1 VVDSTLAATTTTGP
15 SPALPITA
23 TITASA
29 DATLYEATEESA
41 QVANGGGEFIYAGV
55 NGRGEIRRA
64 VLRFDLSG
72 IPATAQV
79 GGFLDVVHGFG
90 FYFGGLATLTAP
102 LA

>member
-1 VVDSTLAATTTTGP
+1 M
-15 SPALPITA
+15 PITA

-29 DATLYEATEESA
+29 DATLYEATEASA

-55 NGRGEIRRA
+55 NGLGQSRRA

-79 GGFLDVVHGFG
+79 SGFLDDVTVSFFAWGH
-90 FYFGGLATLTAP
+90 
-102 LA
+102 